1 MHPAISVIFFTTA
14 TGAGYG
20 LLFLSVLTAIAGRAP
35 PGPVFPVASLA
46 IALSLITGGLLAS
59 TFHLGHPE
67 RAWRALTQWRSSWLS
82 REGVLALA
90 TYLPTSLFAYGW
102 IIAGRVDGVFQWAG
116 LAVLVLSVATVACT
130 GMIYQ
135 SLKPIPRWHNAFVT
149 PVYLAFALST
159 GALWLAL
166 FAGGGWAGW
175 IAAAATAAAWAL
187 KLAYW
192 RRTDSIEGPSLESA
206 TGLTGLGK
214 VRPFEAPHT
223 SASYLTKEMGYAVAR
238 RHAAKLR
245 RIALWGGGAAPALLA
260 AASAMSGGWPGMGLA
275 LLAVVL
281 GMGGVLIERW
291 LFFAEAK
298 HTVMLYYGTPAA

>member
-20 LLFLSVLTAIAGRAP
+20 LLFLCVLAAVAGWAP
-35 PGPVFPVASLA
+35 PGPVFPLASLGV
-46 IALSLITGGLLAS
+46 ALVLITGGLLAS

-67 RAWRALTQWRSSWLS
+67 RAWRAMTQWRSSWLS

-90 TYLPTSLFAYGW
+90 TYGPAAVFAYGW
-102 IIAGRVDGVFQWAG
+102 LVAGRTDGWFLVAG
-116 LAVLVLSVATVACT
+116 LAVLVLSAATVGCT

-135 SLKPIPRWHNAFVT
+135 CLKPIPRWHDAIVT

-159 GALWLAL
+159 GGLWLAL
-166 FAGGGWAGW
+166 FAGGGWAGC
-175 IAAAATAAAWAL
+175 IAAGATAAAWTL

-192 RRTDSIEGPSLESA
+192 RRTDSTEGPTLESA

-223 SASYLTKEMGYAVAR
+223 SANYLTKEMGYVVAR
-238 RHAAKLR
+238 RHATKLR
-245 RIALWGGGAAPALLA
+245 RMALWGGGAAPALLA
-260 AASAMSGGWPGMGLA
+260 AASALTSGGLGTSLA
-275 LLAVVL
+275 LAAVVL

-298 HTVMLYYGTPAA
+298 HTVMLYYGQRSA